1 MPNETFLKILR
12 EKKKLQDNARF
23 RHVYVNKMVTKV
35 EANRLYQ
42 LRQQKR
48 EIEATKDTAGKV
60 IVDGTEF
67 DLNKGKFKI
76 INMDLRF
83 VENVE

>member
-1 MPNETFLKILR
+1 MPNDTFLKVLR
-12 EKKKLQDNARF
+12 EKKKLQENAKF
-23 RHVYVNKMVTKV
+23 RHIFVNKMVTKV

-48 EIEATKDTAGKV
+48 EIEATKDVNGKDV
-60 IVDGTEF
+60 VDGKEF
-67 DLNKGKFKI
+67 DLSKGKFKI

-83 VENVE
+83 DDNVE